1 MRPILDRRLLEE
13 IDWVLLGL
21 VLLLSL
27 VGVFFIYSSTHFMP
41 GAYHV
46 RQLVWIGISLV
57 ALFVV
62 LTIDYKFFV
71 ALSGYFYGLV
81 VLLLLTTLV
90 FARLVAG
97 TKSWITLG
105 LMQFQPSELAKIVMI
120 LVFAR
125 LFADYKNRFVTTT
138 QALGALA
145 VAGLPL
151 LLIVAQPDLGTAMT
165 FLAVIGGAFILAGL
179 RKKAVILLVLAALAL
194 GVGGWTIALK
204 DYQKKRVTTLINP
217 AGDPRGSGY
226 QVIQSKI
233 AIGSG
238 GFAGKGFRKGTQSQ
252 LRFLP
257 ARHTD
262 FIFSVIG
269 EETGF
274 LGVLVVIVLYFALLA
289 RMFLAVGKARDRA
302 GVYMVFTSALLI
314 TFQFL
319 VNILMIIGLLPVVG
333 ITLPFLSYGGS
344 SLVTSYVACGL
355 VMNVRMRRFA
365 NV

>member
-1 MRPILDRRLLEE
+1 MMMIDRRLIGE

-21 VLLLSL
+21 ILLQSL
-27 VGVFFIYSSTHFMP
+27 VGVIFIYSSTSFLP
-41 GAYHV
+41 GDYYV
-46 RQLVWIGISLV
+46 RQLIWIGVSLV
-57 ALFVV
+57 ALLIV
-62 LTIDYKFFV
+62 LAVDYKFFV
-71 ALSGYFYGLV
+71 SLSGYFYGLMV
-81 VLLLLTTLV
+81 VLLALTLV

-105 LMQFQPSELAKIVMI
+105 LMRLQPAELAKIVMI

-125 LFADYKNRFVTTT
+125 LFAEYKNAYLTTPHT
-138 QALGALA
+138 LGALA
-145 VAGLPL
+145 VAGVPL
-151 LLIVAQPDLGTAMT
+151 VLIIAQPDLGTAMT
-165 FLAVIGGAFILAGL
+165 FAAIIGGAFILAGL
-179 RKKAVILLVLAALAL
+179 RRKAVIMLVLAGLVL
-194 GVGGWTIALK
+194 GIGGWTIALK

-217 AGDPRGSGY
+217 AGDPRGAGY

-238 GFAGKGFRKGTQSQ
+238 GVAGKGFGKGTQSQ

-274 LGVLVVIVLYFALLA
+274 LGVFVVIVLYFALLA
-289 RMFLAVGKARDRA
+289 RMFLSVAKARDRA
-302 GVYMVFTSALLI
+302 GVYIIFTASLLI
-314 TFQFL
+314 AFQFL
-319 VNILMIIGLLPVVG
+319 VNILMIIGLFPVVG

-344 SLVTSYVACGL
+344 SLLSTYVACGL
-355 VMNVRMRRFA
+355 VLNVKMRRFA

>member
-1 MRPILDRRLLEE
+1 MMIDRRLIQE
-13 IDWVLLGL
+13 IDWILLGL
-21 VLLLSL
+21 ILLQSL
-27 VGVFFIYSSTHFMP
+27 VGVVFIYSSSHVLP

-46 RQLVWIGISLV
+46 RQLIWIGLSL
-57 ALFVV
+57 LV
-62 LTIDYKFFV
+62 LILVLVIDYKFFV
-71 ALSGYFYGLV
+71 SLSVYFYGLMV
-81 VLLLLTTLV
+81 VLLAATLG

-105 LMQFQPSELAKIVMI
+105 LMQLQPSELAKIVMI
-120 LVFAR
+120 LIFAR
-125 LFADYKNRFVTTT
+125 FFSEYKRPYLTTRVTLW
-138 QALGALA
+138 ALL
-145 VAGLPL
+145 VAGVPL
-151 LLIVAQPDLGTAMT
+151 LLIIAQPDLGTAMT
-165 FLAVIGGAFILAGL
+165 FVAVIGGAFILAGL
-179 RKKAVILLVLAALAL
+179 RRKAIVLFVLAALL
-194 GVGGWTIALK
+194 VGVGGWTIALK

-238 GFAGKGFRKGTQSQ
+238 GFAGKGFLKGSQSQ

-274 LGVLVVIVLYFALLA
+274 IGVFIVIVLYFALLA
-289 RMFLAVGKARDRA
+289 RMFLSVNKARDRA
-302 GVYMVFTSALLI
+302 GIYIIFTASLLI
-314 TFQFL
+314 AFQFL
-319 VNILMIIGLLPVVG
+319 VNILMIIGLFPVVG

-344 SLVTSYVACGL
+344 SLLASYVACGL
-355 VMNVRMRRFA
+355 VLNVKMRRFA

>member
-1 MRPILDRRLLEE
+1 MMVDRRLLKE

-21 VLLLSL
+21 ILAQSL
-27 VGVFFIYSSTHFMP
+27 VGVFFIYSSSHFIP
-41 GAYHV
+41 GAYYV
-46 RQLVWIGISLV
+46 RQLIWIGISFLALLLV
-57 ALFVV
+57 L
-62 LTIDYKFFV
+62 LIDYKFFV
-71 ALSGYFYGLV
+71 SLSGYLYGLV
-81 VLLLLTTLV
+81 VILLAATLV

-105 LMQFQPSELAKIVMI
+105 LMQLQPAELAKIVMI

-125 LFADYKNRFVTTT
+125 LFAEYKSAYLTT
-138 QALGALA
+138 QHTLGALLVAA
-145 VAGLPL
+145 VPL
-151 LLIVAQPDLGTAMT
+151 LLIIAQPDLGTAMT
-165 FLAVIGGAFILAGL
+165 FAAIIGGAFILAGL
-179 RKKAVILLVLAALAL
+179 RKKAIILFVLAALVL
-194 GVGGWTIALK
+194 GIGGWNIALK
-204 DYQKKRVTTLINP
+204 DYQKKRVTSLINP

-238 GFAGKGFRKGTQSQ
+238 GFAGKGFGKGTQSQ

-269 EETGF
+269 EEAGF
-274 LGVLVVIVLYFALLA
+274 LGIFFVMALYFALLA
-289 RMFLAVGKARDRA
+289 RMFLSVSKARDRA
-302 GVYMVFTSALLI
+302 GVYIIFTASLLI
-314 TFQFL
+314 ALQFL
-319 VNILMIIGLLPVVG
+319 INVLMVIGLFPVVG

-344 SLVTSYVACGL
+344 SLLTSYVVCGL
-355 VMNVRMRRFA
+355 VMNVKMRRFA

>member
-1 MRPILDRRLLEE
+1 MMIDRRLIQE
-13 IDWVLLGL
+13 IDWILLGL
-21 VLLLSL
+21 ILLQSL
-27 VGVFFIYSSTHFMP
+27 VGVVFIYSSSHVLP

-46 RQLVWIGISLV
+46 RQLIWIGISL
-57 ALFVV
+57 LV
-62 LTIDYKFFV
+62 LILVLVIDYKFFV
-71 ALSGYFYGLV
+71 SLSVYFYGLMV
-81 VLLLLTTLV
+81 VLLAATLG

-105 LMQFQPSELAKIVMI
+105 LMQLQPSELAKIVMI
-120 LVFAR
+120 LIFAR
-125 LFADYKNRFVTTT
+125 FFAEYKRPYLTTRVTLW
-138 QALGALA
+138 ALLLA
-145 VAGLPL
+145 GVPL
-151 LLIVAQPDLGTAMT
+151 LLIIAQPDLGTAMT
-165 FLAVIGGAFILAGL
+165 FVAVIGGAFILAGL
-179 RKKAVILLVLAALAL
+179 RRKAIVLFVLAALL
-194 GVGGWTIALK
+194 VGVGGWTIALK

-238 GFAGKGFRKGTQSQ
+238 GFAGKGFLKGSQSQ

-274 LGVLVVIVLYFALLA
+274 IGVFIVIVLYFALLA
-289 RMFLAVGKARDRA
+289 RMFLSVNKARDRA
-302 GVYMVFTSALLI
+302 GIYIIFTASLLI
-314 TFQFL
+314 AFQFL
-319 VNILMIIGLLPVVG
+319 VNILMIIGLFPVVG

-344 SLVTSYVACGL
+344 SLLASYVACGL
-355 VMNVRMRRFA
+355 VLNVKMRRFA

>member
-1 MRPILDRRLLEE
+1 MMMIDRRLFGE
-13 IDWVLLGL
+13 IDWALLGL
-21 VLLLSL
+21 ILLQSL
-27 VGVFFIYSSTHFMP
+27 IGVFFIYSSSHFLP
-41 GAYHV
+41 GAHHI
-46 RQLVWIGISLV
+46 RQLVWIGISLA
-57 ALFVV
+57 ALLLV
-62 LTIDYKFFV
+62 LSIDYKFFV

-81 VLLLLTTLV
+81 VVLLAGTLV

-97 TKSWITLG
+97 TKSWISFG
-105 LMQFQPSELAKIVMI
+105 LMQLQPAEMTKIVMI

-125 LFADYKNRFVTTT
+125 LFAEYKSAYLTTRHT
-138 QALGALA
+138 LGAMIVAA
-145 VAGLPL
+145 VPFV
-151 LLIVAQPDLGTAMT
+151 LIVAQPDLGTAMT
-165 FLAVIGGAFILAGL
+165 FVAIVGGAFILAGL
-179 RKKAVILLVLAALAL
+179 KRKTILLLVLAGIVL
-194 GVGGWTIALK
+194 GVGGWNLALK
-204 DYQKKRVTTLINP
+204 DYQKRRVTTLINP

-226 QVIQSKI
+226 QVNQSKI

-238 GFAGKGFRKGTQSQ
+238 GFAGKGFQKGTQSQ

-274 LGVLVVIVLYFALLA
+274 LGVFIVIVLYFAILA
-289 RMFLAVGKARDRA
+289 RMFLAVPVARDRA
-302 GVYMVFTSALLI
+302 GVYIVFTASLLI

-319 VNILMIIGLLPVVG
+319 VNILMIIGLFPVVG

-344 SLVTSYVACGL
+344 SLLASYVACGL

>member
-1 MRPILDRRLLEE
+1 MMLIDRRLFGE

-21 VLLLSL
+21 ILLQSL
-27 VGVFFIYSSTHFMP
+27 IGVFFIYSSSHFLA
-41 GAYHV
+41 GGYHV
-46 RQLVWIGISLV
+46 RQLIWIGVSLV
-57 ALFVV
+57 ALLVV
-62 LTIDYKFFV
+62 LSIDYKFFV

-81 VLLLLTTLV
+81 VVLLATTLV
-90 FARLVAG
+90 FARLIAG
-97 TKSWITLG
+97 TKSWISFG
-105 LMQFQPSELAKIVMI
+105 LMQLQPSELAKIVMI

-125 LFADYKNRFVTTT
+125 LFAEYKSAYLTTPHT
-138 QALGALA
+138 LGALL
-145 VAGLPL
+145 VAGVPF

-165 FLAVIGGAFILAGL
+165 FVAIVGGAFILAGL
-179 RKKAVILLVLAALAL
+179 RRKTIILLVVAGLAL
-194 GVGGWTIALK
+194 GIGGWNVALK
-204 DYQKKRVTTLINP
+204 DYQKKRVTTMINP
-217 AGDPRGSGY
+217 TGDPRGSGY

-238 GFAGKGFRKGTQSQ
+238 GLAGKGFKKGTQSQ

-274 LGVLVVIVLYFALLA
+274 IGIFIVMALYFAILA
-289 RMFLAVGKARDRA
+289 RMFLAVSVARDRA
-302 GVYMVFTSALLI
+302 GAYIVFTASLLI
-314 TFQFL
+314 AFQFL
-319 VNILMIIGLLPVVG
+319 VNILMIIGLFPVVG

-344 SLVTSYVACGL
+344 SLLTSFVVCGL

>member
-1 MRPILDRRLLEE
+1 MMMIDRRLLGE

-21 VLLLSL
+21 ILLQSL
-27 VGVFFIYSSTHFMP
+27 IGVFFIYSSTHSVT
-41 GAYHV
+41 GAYYV
-46 RQLVWIGISLV
+46 RQLVWIGVSLV
-57 ALFVV
+57 ALFLV
-62 LTIDYKFFV
+62 LAIDYKFFV

-81 VLLLLTTLV
+81 VLFLLATLV
-90 FARLVAG
+90 FARLIAG
-97 TKSWITLG
+97 TKSWITFG
-105 LMQFQPSELAKIVMI
+105 LMQVQPSELAKIVMI

-125 LFADYKNRFVTTT
+125 LFAEYKSAYLSTAVT
-138 QALGALA
+138 LGALA
-145 VAGLPL
+145 VAGVPL
-151 LLIVAQPDLGTAMT
+151 LLIIAQPDLGTAMT
-165 FLAVIGGAFILAGL
+165 FLAIIGGAFILAGL
-179 RKKAVILLVLAALAL
+179 RRKAVVLFLLGAIAL

-238 GFAGKGFRKGTQSQ
+238 GLAGKGFEKGTQSQ

-274 LGVLVVIVLYFALLA
+274 LGVLVVIGLYFALLA
-289 RMFLAVGKARDRA
+289 RMLLSVGKARDRA
-302 GVYMVFTSALLI
+302 GVYIIFTASLLI
-314 TFQFL
+314 AFQFL
-319 VNILMIIGLLPVVG
+319 VNILMIIGLFPVVG

-344 SLVTSYVACGL
+344 SLLTSFVACGL
-355 VMNVRMRRFA
+355 VMNVKMRRFA

>member
-1 MRPILDRRLLEE
+1 MMIDRRLIQE

-21 VLLLSL
+21 VLLLAL
-27 VGVFFIYSSTHFMP
+27 IGVIFIYSSSHFLP
-41 GAYHV
+41 GGFHT

-57 ALFVV
+57 ALLLV
-62 LTIDYKFFV
+62 LTVDYKFFV
-71 ALSGYFYGLV
+71 SISPYLYGLIV
-81 VLLLLTTLV
+81 AILLATLI

-97 TKSWITLG
+97 TRSWITLG
-105 LMQFQPSELAKIVMI
+105 LMQLQPSELAKIVMI

-125 LFADYKNRFVTTT
+125 IFAEYKGATLTRNYTI
-138 QALGALA
+138 GALL
-145 VAGLPL
+145 VAGVPL
-151 LLIVAQPDLGTAMT
+151 GLIVLQPDLGTAMT
-165 FLAVIGGAFILAGL
+165 FMAIIGGAFILAGL
-179 RKKAVILLVLAALAL
+179 RRKTVVVFLLAALVL
-194 GVGGWTIALK
+194 GIGGWNLGLK
-204 DYQKKRVTTLINP
+204 DYQKRRLTSLVNP
-217 AGDPRGSGY
+217 LEDPRGSGY

-238 GFAGKGFRKGTQSQ
+238 GLAGKGFMHGTQSQ

-274 LGVLVVIVLYFALLA
+274 LGVFAALALYFFLLA
-289 RMFLAVGKARDRA
+289 KMFLSVAKARDRA
-302 GVYMVFTSALLI
+302 GVYIIFTASLLI
-314 TFQFL
+314 AFQFL
-319 VNILMIIGLLPVVG
+319 VNVMMIIGLFPVVG

-344 SLVTSYVACGL
+344 SLLTSFIAAGL
-355 VMNVRMRRFA
+355 VLNVKMRRFA

>member
-1 MRPILDRRLLEE
+1 MMMIDRRLIGEV
-13 IDWVLLGL
+13 DWVLLGL
-21 VLLLSL
+21 ILLQSL
-27 VGVFFIYSSTHFMP
+27 VGVIFIYSSTSFLP
-41 GAYHV
+41 GAYYV
-46 RQLVWIGISLV
+46 RQLIWIGVSLL
-57 ALFVV
+57 ALLFV
-62 LTIDYKFFV
+62 LAIDYKFFV
-71 ALSGYFYGLV
+71 SLSGYFYGLMV
-81 VLLLLTTLV
+81 VLLAMTLV

-105 LMQFQPSELAKIVMI
+105 LMRLQPAELAKIVMI

-125 LFADYKNRFVTTT
+125 LFAEYKNAYLTTPHT
-138 QALGALA
+138 LGALA
-145 VAGLPL
+145 VAGVPL
-151 LLIVAQPDLGTAMT
+151 LLIIAQPDLGTAMT
-165 FLAVIGGAFILAGL
+165 FAAIIGGAFILAGL
-179 RKKAVILLVLAALAL
+179 RKKAVVMLVLAGLVL
-194 GVGGWTIALK
+194 GIGGWTIALK

-238 GFAGKGFRKGTQSQ
+238 GVAGKGLGKGTQSQ

-274 LGVLVVIVLYFALLA
+274 LGVFAVIVLYFALLA
-289 RMFLAVGKARDRA
+289 RMFLSVAKARDRA
-302 GVYMVFTSALLI
+302 GVYIIFTASLLI
-314 TFQFL
+314 AFQFL
-319 VNILMIIGLLPVVG
+319 VNILMIIGLFPVVG

-344 SLVTSYVACGL
+344 SLLSTYVACGL
-355 VMNVRMRRFA
+355 VLNVKMRRFA

>member
-1 MRPILDRRLLEE
+1 MMIDRRLIQE
-13 IDWVLLGL
+13 IDWILLGL
-21 VLLLSL
+21 ILLQSL
-27 VGVFFIYSSTHFMP
+27 VGVVFIYSSSHVLP

-46 RQLVWIGISLV
+46 RQLIWIGISL
-57 ALFVV
+57 LV
-62 LTIDYKFFV
+62 LILVLVIDYKFFV
-71 ALSGYFYGLV
+71 SLSVYFYGLMV
-81 VLLLLTTLV
+81 VLLAATLG

-105 LMQFQPSELAKIVMI
+105 LMQLQPSELAKIVMI
-120 LVFAR
+120 LIFAR
-125 LFADYKNRFVTTT
+125 FFAEYKRPYLTMRVTLW
-138 QALGALA
+138 ALL
-145 VAGLPL
+145 VAGVPL
-151 LLIVAQPDLGTAMT
+151 LLIIAQPDLGTAMT
-165 FLAVIGGAFILAGL
+165 FVAVIGGAFILAGL
-179 RKKAVILLVLAALAL
+179 RRKAIVLFVLAALL
-194 GVGGWTIALK
+194 VGVGGWTIALK

-238 GFAGKGFRKGTQSQ
+238 GFAGKGFLKGSQSQ

-274 LGVLVVIVLYFALLA
+274 IGVFIVIVLYFALLA
-289 RMFLAVGKARDRA
+289 RMFLSVNKARDRA
-302 GVYMVFTSALLI
+302 GIYIIFTASLLI
-314 TFQFL
+314 AFQFL
-319 VNILMIIGLLPVVG
+319 VNILMIIGLFPVVG

-344 SLVTSYVACGL
+344 SLLASYVACGL
-355 VMNVRMRRFA
+355 VLNVKMRRFA